1 MSPIHTNDQTF
12 QEVIDSETPTLV
24 DFWAEW
30 CGPCKLMERPLAEI
44 AEEFPGKIV
53 IAKLNVDDNPTT
65 AMQYEVMSIPSMI
78 LFQGGQVRSRLV
90 GARSKAQLLSDLR
103 TSELGDFLS

>member
-1 MSPIHTNDQTF
+1 MTPLHTDDQTF
-12 QEVIDSETPTLV
+12 QDVISSETPTLV

-30 CGPCKLMERPLAEI
+30 CGPCKLMDRPLAEI
-44 AEEFPGKIV
+44 AEEYAGKIV
-53 IAKLNVDDNPTT
+53 IAKLNVDDNPST

-78 LFQGGQVRSRLV
+78 LFKDGQVQSRIV

-103 TSELGDFLS
+103 SSSLGDFLG